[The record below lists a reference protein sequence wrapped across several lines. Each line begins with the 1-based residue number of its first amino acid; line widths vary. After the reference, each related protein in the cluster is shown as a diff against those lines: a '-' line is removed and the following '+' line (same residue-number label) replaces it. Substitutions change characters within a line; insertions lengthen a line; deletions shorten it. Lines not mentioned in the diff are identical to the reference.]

1 MDVEEARRAV
11 YTRVQCLD
19 SANVLKIMG
28 YLLLQDISEKEM
40 LELARSSDSVVE
52 AFVARA
58 KQELGLISSGG
69 GSADDQ
75 ALAIDSIPCL
85 GAEGSQVLGLG
96 SQSPVQDLSD
106 IWERP
111 SYLEKLTR
119 ADHVAAV
126 NATSPSSPSWK
137 PCLYFA
143 RGYCKH
149 GSACR
154 FLHVSSGDE
163 SLEKI
168 SNSSTSS
175 GGSNASNPPP
185 ASSSSDLTGSSMVDS
200 LAGLEAE
207 LRELLT
213 GRRTPVSIASL
224 PQLYHEKFG
233 KSLQADGYLTESQRH
248 GKAGHSLT
256 KLLIKLRATVTLLD
270 RPHGQHAVVLAEDA
284 HKFMAY
290 GQDSSAI
297 AANPSSRQIYLTF
310 PAESG
315 FSEEDVTTHFSS
327 FGPVQDVRIPYQQKR
342 MFGFVTFTYS
352 ETVRTILAE
361 GNPHYICGARV
372 LVKPYKEKGRH
383 GNEKKA
389 DPDAKPLQS
398 RNFDRNRHQQSTALK
413 YHLQDQAISRA
424 LGEEELAAALQRKL
438 AEFHLANVQQRIAES
453 YLATGA
459 SATSLVPEENLNT
472 SQIKAEEQQ
481 DSSQVQLNPYSY
493 VLDVLDLDPN
503 EEQSLKCNL
512 QSDKKMPS
520 DTPTFF
526 AHDIF

>member
-154 FLHVSSGDE
+154 
-163 SLEKI
+163 
-168 SNSSTSS
+168 
-175 GGSNASNPPP
+175 
-185 ASSSSDLTGSSMVDS
+185 SSSDLTGSSMVDS

-383 GNEKKA
+383 GNEK
-389 DPDAKPLQS
+389 
-398 RNFDRNRHQQSTALK
+398 
-413 YHLQDQAISRA
+413 
-424 LGEEELAAALQRKL
+424 
-438 AEFHLANVQQRIAES
+438 
-453 YLATGA
+453 
-459 SATSLVPEENLNT
+459 
-472 SQIKAEEQQ
+472 
-481 DSSQVQLNPYSY
+481 
-493 VLDVLDLDPN
+493 
-503 EEQSLKCNL
+503 
-512 QSDKKMPS
+512 
-520 DTPTFF
+520 
-526 AHDIF
+526 